1 MRKQTLAA
9 EYGIFRVLT
18 GHDSGDTPIAMNIT
32 DLVFFHATTLPEK
45 AAIVLRD
52 RGVSY
57 AKLAEAVRASEARL
71 RTLDLKPG
79 ELVGIGTE
87 NPIRHLTLAMALYRA
102 GIPSVSLRH
111 GLDLS
116 RSGLRLAAVLRDEAA
131 APIAGTRDVV
141 LDEGWFGGSPVVAPV
156 AAGFPNGDALCRVSL
171 SSGTTGFPKAIA
183 FTVDEIE
190 ARLWTYILRAASA
203 AWDRLICLP
212 GLTTNF
218 GFSFALVALAQ
229 GKSLLTAA
237 AARETLEMIPRYAVD
252 LMVAST
258 QQLRDLVEA
267 QTAAPVALGSLRAV
281 HVGGNVMSQA
291 FLETAHARIC
301 QRIICAYGSTEAGTV
316 AHAPSEMLKGIEG
329 AVGFVAPWATVE
341 AVDDNGKALPRGQAG
356 VLRMRT
362 HGQGR
367 AYADSGKT
375 DNFRDGW
382 FYPGDR
388 GLVTERGMMVVIG
401 RTHELINAGGA
412 KVAPELVEEVLL
424 ARPDVQDAAAL
435 AMTGASGIE
444 ELWVAIVPKGA
455 PPAPADIVA
464 YCGQKNADY
473 RPAQVK
479 FVDTIP
485 RSALGKVARDTLR
498 QQLVGP

>member
-1 MRKQTLAA
+1 
-9 EYGIFRVLT
+9 
-18 GHDSGDTPIAMNIT
+18 MNFV
-32 DLVFFHATTLPEK
+32 DLVSFHAVIMPEK

-57 AKLAEAVRASEARL
+57 AKLAEAVRVSESRL
-71 RTLDLKPG
+71 RAFGLKPG

-87 NPIRHLTLAMALYRA
+87 NPIRHLTVAMALYHA
-102 GIPSVSLRH
+102 AIPSVSLRH

-116 RSGLRLAAVLRDEAA
+116 RSGLDLAAVLRDEVAAPMAGVRDIAIDESWFSGPAA
-131 APIAGTRDVV
+131 APPST
-141 LDEGWFGGSPVVAPV
+141 S
-156 AAGFPNGDALCRVSL
+156 GFARGDALCRVSL
-171 SSGTTGFPKAIA
+171 SSGTTGFPKPVA
-183 FTVDEIE
+183 FTVDDIE
-190 ARLWTYILRAASA
+190 ARLWTYILRAGSA

-237 AARETLEMIPRYAVD
+237 SARETLDMIPRYGVD

-267 QTAAPVALGSLRAV
+267 QATAPVALGTLRAV

-291 FLETAHARIC
+291 FLKTARTRIC
-301 QRIICAYGSTEAGTV
+301 QRIVCAYGSTEAGTV
-316 AHAPSEMLKGIEG
+316 AHAPSEMLQGIEG

-341 AVDDNGKALPRGQAG
+341 AVDDTGKPLPRGQAG
-356 VLRMRT
+356 TLRMRT
-362 HGQGR
+362 LGQGR

-401 RTHELINAGGA
+401 RSHELINAGGA

-455 PPAPADIVA
+455 PPAPADIIA

-473 RPAQVK
+473 RPAQVR
-479 FVDTIP
+479 FVAAIP
-485 RSALGKVARDTLR
+485 RSALGKVARDRLR
-498 QQLVGP
+498 QELAGR